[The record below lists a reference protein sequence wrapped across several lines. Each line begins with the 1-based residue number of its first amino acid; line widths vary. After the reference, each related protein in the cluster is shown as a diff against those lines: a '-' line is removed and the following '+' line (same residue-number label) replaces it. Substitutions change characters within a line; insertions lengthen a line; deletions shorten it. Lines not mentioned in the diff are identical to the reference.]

1 MGAEAKG
8 LVLAMQFIKLRDGHL
23 LINKNEIASIER
35 SGEGVLVHLSNG
47 RVYSLSGPDAIA
59 VEQAAGETMKP
70 AKVKGRITERF

>member
-8 LVLAMQFIKLRDGHL
+8 LVLMGFIKLRDGSL
-23 LINKNEIASIER
+23 LINKNEIASIEK
-35 SGEGVLVHLSNG
+35 SGDGVLVHLSNG

-70 AKVKGRITERF
+70 AKAKGRITERF